1 MSAGPLCPQ
10 IQPFLTI
17 NTVGFLMVNQP
28 AFPAQQDMYALHA
41 VADAGF
47 RYFPYPLRDCAV
59 VTPALIVVDRA
70 ALHHQTATT
79 PQPDTVGLQQPGY
92 RLPLLGRSQNFF

>member
-1 MSAGPLCPQ
+1 MSPGPLCPQ

-28 AFPAQQDMYALHA
+28 AFPAQQDMYALHT
-41 VADAGF
+41 VTDAGF

-59 VTPALIVVDRA
+59 VTLALIVVDRA

-79 PQPDTVGLQQPGY
+79 PQPDTVGFQ
-92 RLPLLGRSQNFF
+92 